1 MSERVTV
8 RQIQEKKRKKEKIV
22 VLTAYDYPLA
32 SLIDRCAVD
41 IILVGDSLANVVL
54 GLDSTTQVGMAEML
68 HHAKAARRAV
78 KRALL
83 VGDMP
88 FGSYQRDPARAVANA
103 KRFVEEA
110 GCDAVKL
117 EWFDLPAGQAG
128 RCLEVAENI
137 VKSGIPVM
145 GHVGLT
151 PQTAE
156 QLGGFKVQGK
166 DAGSARKILDN
177 ALALEKKG
185 CFSIVLECIPAPLA
199 AMITKRLSVP
209 TIGIGAGKDCDGQVL
224 VTHDL
229 LGLFERFTPKFVKR
243 YVHLNNSI
251 EKGVARFCNDVR
263 CGKFP
268 DKAHSYPM
276 NPQELKELKK
286 RPYEKMSLLCR
297 RNPRRGRQ
305 MSALR

>member
-1 MSERVTV
+1 MSERVTI

-54 GLDSTTQVGMAEML
+54 GLDSTTQVGMTEML

-88 FGSYQRDPARAVANA
+88 FESYQQDPGKAVANA
-103 KRFVEEA
+103 RRFVQEA

-117 EWFDLPAGQAG
+117 EWFD
-128 RCLEVAENI
+128 RCLEVAGNI
-137 VKSGIPVM
+137 VKAGIPVM

-156 QLGGFKVQGK
+156 QLGGFKVHGK
-166 DAGSARKILDN
+166 DAGSARRILDN
-177 ALALEKKG
+177 ALAL
-185 CFSIVLECIPAPLA
+185 
-199 AMITKRLSVP
+199 
-209 TIGIGAGKDCDGQVL
+209 
-224 VTHDL
+224 
-229 LGLFERFTPKFVKR
+229 
-243 YVHLNNSI
+243 
-251 EKGVARFCNDVR
+251 
-263 CGKFP
+263 
-268 DKAHSYPM
+268 
-276 NPQELKELKK
+276 
-286 RPYEKMSLLCR
+286 
-297 RNPRRGRQ
+297 
-305 MSALR
+305 

>member
-1 MSERVTV
+1 MNERITI
-8 RQIQEKKRKKEKIV
+8 RQIQGKKSKKEKII

-32 SLIDRCAVD
+32 ALLDRCGVD

-54 GLDSTTQVGMAEML
+54 GLDSTTQVGMTEML
-68 HHAKAARRAV
+68 HHAKAVRRAV

-88 FGSYQRDPARAVANA
+88 FESYQQDPAKAVANA
-103 KRFVEEA
+103 TRFMKEA

-117 EWFDLPAGQAG
+117 EWFD
-128 RCLEVAENI
+128 RCPEVAGNI
-137 VKSGIPVM
+137 VRAGIPVM

-156 QLGGFKVQGK
+156 RMGGFKVQGK
-166 DAGSARKILDN
+166 NAASAQKILEN
-177 ALALEKKG
+177 ALALEQKR

-199 AMITKRLSVP
+199 AMITQRVSVP

-229 LGLFERFTPKFVKR
+229 LGLFDRFAPKFVKR
-243 YVHLNNSI
+243 YARVDEAI
-251 EKGVARFCNDVR
+251 VQGIRRFCDDVR
-263 CGKFP
+263 NERFP
-268 DKAHSYPM
+268 DQEHSYAMAPE
-276 NPQELKELKK
+276 ELDKFKETM
-286 RPYEKMSLLCR
+286 R
-297 RNPRRGRQ
+297 
-305 MSALR
+305 